1 MRNAMRFLVLGSA
14 IALAANSATQTN
26 KRATPPTIAQLAG
39 AWVGFDGGGSEFV
52 RIELRADQSG
62 YLAIVAPPNFTTHD
76 YGVQVYG
83 VNRWRL
89 DGWHIACE
97 LSPISSNA
105 ESAQANGELFVS
117 SLRLN
122 IHGDKR
128 RWKIDSTLHME
139 SAVAQSNTETKD
151 AIAAVQHK

>member
-1 MRNAMRFLVLGSA
+1 MRNAMRLLVLVSA
-14 IALAANSATQTN
+14 LALAAGSATQTH
-26 KRATPPTIAQLAG
+26 KRATPPSVDQLTG
-39 AWVGFDGGGSEFV
+39 AWIGFDSSGSEFV

-62 YLAIVAPPNFTTHD
+62 YLAMVAPPNFITHD
-76 YGVQVYG
+76 YGVQVYK

-89 DGWHIACE
+89 DGWHIACD
-97 LSPISSNA
+97 LSPISSNV
-105 ESAQANGELFVS
+105 ESAQASGELFVS

-128 RWKIDSTLHME
+128 GWKIEAMLLME
-139 SAVAQSNTETKD
+139 QRIDQANKEARN